1 MKAVGDFFK
10 VAAARPFQT
19 NIKTAPLR
27 DVESLWNSSGDGVR
41 LVFQP

>member
-1 MKAVGDFFK
+1 VGDSFK
-10 VAAARPFQT
+10 VAARPFQT